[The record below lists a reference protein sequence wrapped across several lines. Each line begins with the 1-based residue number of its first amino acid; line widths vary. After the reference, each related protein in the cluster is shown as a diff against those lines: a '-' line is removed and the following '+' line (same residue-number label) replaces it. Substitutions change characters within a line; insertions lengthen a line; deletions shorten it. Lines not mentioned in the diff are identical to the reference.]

1 MLNVFKLHKIT
12 PVQFYELNLLVVD
25 VMNVLAFYEKVTNKC
40 FNYEVGTNAPKIFKV
55 NLDLENVYKFFKSEC
70 SLIIVLKDGKD
81 MIVDCFFNESEN
93 NQLILETGSEEYL
106 LVSLS
111 GISLETSVS
120 EIESVNIKNLKD
132 ITENES
138 THKNAILKWLARSKV
153 GIGGSQRLSVFNLV
167 NSF

>member
-1 MLNVFKLHKIT
+1 MFIT
-12 PVQFYELNLLVVD
+12 SFGEQNITYKCCSNFLIHLS
-25 VMNVLAFYEKVTNKC
+25 NKC

-55 NLDLENVYKFFKSEC
+55 NLDLDDVYKFFKSEC